1 MYVKQI
7 LEVLCN
13 HIMIFRQSKLILIY
27 KLVILEAVMIGLYL
41 VVRVPK
47 IVISTQLDSE
57 ILSSIN
63 YLSLIYFAILS
74 SLEIVLV
81 AYTTLSWS
89 LEEYII
95 QNGTISHIYGVFKRY
110 ENTYSLKNI
119 SSVNVNQSFLS
130 NLFNIGTIKVF
141 SPVLKQDFYIE
152 NVDNPQKVADL
163 IKEEVESPKD
173 KIIFRNR

>member
-1 MYVKQI
+1 MV
-7 LEVLCN
+7 
-13 HIMIFRQSKLILIY
+13 FRQSKLILIY
-27 KLVILEAVMIGLYL
+27 KLVILEILVIGLYFI
-41 VVRVPK
+41 VRIPK
-47 IVISTQLDSE
+47 LIIGTQLNIEDD
-57 ILSSIN
+57 ILSSFN
-63 YLSLIYFAILS
+63 YLSLVYFTILS
-74 SLEIVLV
+74 SLEIILV

-95 QNGTISHIYGVFKRY
+95 QNSTISHIYGVFKRY

-119 SSVNVNQSFLS
+119 SSVNVNQSFFS
-130 NLFNIGTIKVF
+130 NLFNVGSIKIF

-152 NVDNPQKVADL
+152 NVDNPQKIARK